1 MMIKPYIG
9 PAYNN
14 SVMKITQALL
24 DDFDGAGMQNSLYAR
39 MKEILQLMCGSFGYT

>member
-24 DDFDGAGMQNSLYAR
+24 DDLTAQACKIACML
-39 MKEILQLMCGSFGYT
+39 E